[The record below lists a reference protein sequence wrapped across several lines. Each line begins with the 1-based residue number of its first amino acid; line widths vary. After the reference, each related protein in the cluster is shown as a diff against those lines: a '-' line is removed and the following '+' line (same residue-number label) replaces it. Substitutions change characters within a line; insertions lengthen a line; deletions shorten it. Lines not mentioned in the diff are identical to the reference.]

1 MLNLKSLSFV
11 FFFALA
17 SDGIFIETHAVESR
31 FVTGLENKTH
41 SAKEG
46 EKEEEEEEEVFN

>member
-1 MLNLKSLSFV
+1 MGF
-11 FFFALA
+11 
-17 SDGIFIETHAVESR
+17 FIETLAVESR

-46 EKEEEEEEEVFN
+46 EKEEEEEEVFN